1 MNGVEHV
8 SISIQDDF
16 LARQTRA
23 QPIAALAELIW
34 NSLDG
39 ESSRVSVE
47 FERGD
52 LAGGLSKIIVYD
64 DGEGFP
70 RSEAA
75 KHFGNLGGSW
85 KRLTRRTRTKS
96 RMVHGQE
103 GRGRYKVCPEIVIT

>member
-8 SISIQDDF
+8 SISIQEDF

-34 NSLDG
+34 NCLDG
-39 ESSRVSVE
+39 EASRVSVE
-47 FERGD
+47 FERAD
-52 LAGGLSKIIVYD
+52 LAGGLSKVVVYD

-75 KHFGNLGGSW
+75 KLFGNLGGSW
-85 KRLTRRTRTKS
+85 KRLTRRTR
-96 RMVHGQE
+96 
-103 GRGRYKVCPEIVIT
+103 I